1 MLYHD
6 TALGSISSAV
16 IPTSPED
23 WLTCIGPIHGTDH
36 ISILPLVDCTPPS
49 ACGSS
54 RPPTLRLPDG
64 EYLHFTSG
72 TTVTKHCRLAGP
84 IVDIWL
90 LPCASGII
98 SCPIGLDADTLVV
111 AVASLPQCQAPPH
124 RLESFDDTGRKPDIF
139 RVAARKSPSLIASC
153 PVAIVP
159 TSFIVD
165 VRYHNL
171 LGLEPILAR

>member
-16 IPTSPED
+16 TSTSPED

-54 RPPTLRLPDG
+54 RPKVLLLCLGQMENNTCTLPPIRRRVEYSRL
-64 EYLHFTSG
+64 E
-72 TTVTKHCRLAGP
+72 GP

-111 AVASLPQCQAPPH
+111 AVASLPQCQAPSH

-139 RVAARKSPSLIASC
+139 RVAARKSPSLTVSLPA
-153 PVAIVP
+153 PWQ
-159 TSFIVD
+159 SF
-165 VRYHNL
+165 RQAL
-171 LGLEPILAR
+171 SSM